1 MWQLLHALEELH
13 TKGIVH
19 NDIKPNN
26 MIYDATTHTVQ
37 VIDLGAAYHPDFDAE
52 LPSVRLTKSHCTHQ
66 TVL

>member
-26 MIYDATTHTVQ
+26 MIYDTTTHTVQ
-37 VIDLGAAYHPDFDAE
+37 VIDLGAAYHPDLTAE
-52 LPSVRLTKSHCTHQ
+52 LPSVRLTSLRSKHQ
-66 TVL
+66 PEL